1 MSETSSLGAAC
12 DAVLRERDEPD
23 DDSVV
28 GGDGLPAVKVDVV
41 LHPIQPP
48 NPGDLNLG
56 EE

>member
-1 MSETSSLGAAC
+1 MSEPSSLGAAC